1 MLLNPLPVKGYA
13 DDIAIATYNEIT
25 TQEMIHASEPIMQA
39 ANLDVKTSK
48 CTFYERCSGNNCY
61 SSKHDKKPKIK
72 QITVSKRNE
81 AYKYL
86 GKSI

>member
-13 DDIAIATYNEIT
+13 DDIAIATYSEIT

-48 CTFYERCSGNNCY
+48 CTF
-61 SSKHDKKPKIK
+61 
-72 QITVSKRNE
+72 
-81 AYKYL
+81 L
-86 GKSI
+86 

>member
-25 TQEMIHASEPIMQA
+25 AQEMIHASEPIMQA

-48 CTFYERCSGNNCY
+48 CTFFM
-61 SSKHDKKPKIK
+61 KD
-72 QITVSKRNE
+72 V
-81 AYKYL
+81 L
-86 GKSI
+86 GTIAKAANMTKNQKLNK

>member
-48 CTFYERCSGNNCY
+48 CTF
-61 SSKHDKKPKIK
+61 
-72 QITVSKRNE
+72 
-81 AYKYL
+81 L
-86 GKSI
+86 

>member
-25 TQEMIHASEPIMQA
+25 AQEMIHASEPIMQA

-48 CTFYERCSGNNCY
+48 CTFFMKDVLGTIAIAANMTKNQ
-61 SSKHDKKPKIK
+61 KLNKLLF
-72 QITVSKRNE
+72 RNVM
-81 AYKYL
+81 KL
-86 GKSI
+86 TNI